1 MTGKRIIFMGT
12 PDFACPTLATLIE
25 RGEQVVAVVTQPDRP
40 KGRGQQTLPP
50 PVKVLAEQH
59 GIPVFQPV
67 KVRHPEAIEDD
78 LRHPLEADSAEQ
90 AIDLADDEALAS
102 LDEVI
107 RQEILQVRSALLRI
121 ENGTYGTC
129 AACGDD
135 IAADRLKALPTATR
149 CISCA

>member
-1 MTGKRIIFMGT
+1 MADYETIAAQLKERLVELTGR
-12 PDFACPTLATLIE
+12 A
-25 RGEQVVAVVTQPDRP
+25 
-40 KGRGQQTLPP
+40 
-50 PVKVLAEQH
+50 
-59 GIPVFQPV
+59 
-67 KVRHPEAIEDD
+67 EAIEDD

-107 RQEILQVRSALLRI
+107 RQEILQVRAALLRI

>member
-1 MTGKRIIFMGT
+1 MQEGQAMADYETIAAQLKERLVELTGR
-12 PDFACPTLATLIE
+12 A
-25 RGEQVVAVVTQPDRP
+25 
-40 KGRGQQTLPP
+40 
-50 PVKVLAEQH
+50 
-59 GIPVFQPV
+59 
-67 KVRHPEAIEDD
+67 EAIEDD